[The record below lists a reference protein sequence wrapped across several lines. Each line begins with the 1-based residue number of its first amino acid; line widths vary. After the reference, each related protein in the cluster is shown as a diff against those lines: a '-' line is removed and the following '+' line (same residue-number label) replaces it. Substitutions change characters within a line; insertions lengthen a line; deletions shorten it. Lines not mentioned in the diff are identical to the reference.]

1 MTMIGSVTPS
11 ASPMGATR
19 FMRAS
24 GARGSGVGGRGP
36 GGTWVSGVGSRVSGF
51 GLDPGPPTTCQ
62 PTPDTYPTPD
72 TCYLTPDDEW
82 SESSNDSAPS
92 EDIEHQGLERR
103 RGVDR
108 DVAHAVASAE
118 RLDLAA
124 PLVEA
129 LAVDADGVV
138 VQG

>member
-11 ASPMGATR
+11 ARPMGATR

-36 GGTWVSGVGSRVSGF
+36 GGTWVSGVGSRVSGV

-62 PTPDTYPTPD
+62 PTPD

-82 SESSNDSAPS
+82 SESSNHSAS
-92 EDIEHQGLERR
+92 SQHIEHQGLERR

-129 LAVDADGVV
+129 LSVDADGVV
-138 VQG
+138 VQGD